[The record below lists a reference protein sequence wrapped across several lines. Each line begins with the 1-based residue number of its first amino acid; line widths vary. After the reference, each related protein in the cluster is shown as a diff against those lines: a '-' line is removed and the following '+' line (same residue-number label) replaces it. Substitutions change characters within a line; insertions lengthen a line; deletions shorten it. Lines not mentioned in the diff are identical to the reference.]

1 MKREHILDFVYNEFT
16 SLGIKGVSVDDI
28 ASRLHVSKKTLYDM
42 FCNKEKLLLSAVEH
56 KFGKIVAAFED
67 PANDKDTVLCLI
79 IKSSVSLFKVLNR
92 ICDQF
97 FEDVKAYPE
106 VIDYVDG
113 VKEMLYEKGR
123 RRFLQGI
130 EEGYLR
136 EDTDFEIV
144 GSLLHTQITQLK
156 ELKPGR
162 HSAVHI
168 CYKSLLIILRGVCTE
183 KGLKRLEEI
192 HGSELEEMC

>member
-130 EEGYLR
+130 EEG
-136 EDTDFEIV
+136 T
-144 GSLLHTQITQLK
+144 
-156 ELKPGR
+156 GR
-162 HSAVHI
+162 GNLS
-168 CYKSLLIILRGVCTE
+168 RE
-183 KGLKRLEEI
+183 KG
-192 HGSELEEMC
+192 